1 MKIKE
6 ELIEIAKTQHERL
19 QRVISDIG
27 VIETKKH
34 GLLHEIASINTEI
47 EDFKKELEKEYG
59 HIEINLNDGSYI
71 KIEDE
76 KDKKD

>member
-1 MKIKE
+1 MKIRE
-6 ELIEIAKTQHERL
+6 ELLEIAKTQHEKL

-27 VIETKKH
+27 IIETKKH